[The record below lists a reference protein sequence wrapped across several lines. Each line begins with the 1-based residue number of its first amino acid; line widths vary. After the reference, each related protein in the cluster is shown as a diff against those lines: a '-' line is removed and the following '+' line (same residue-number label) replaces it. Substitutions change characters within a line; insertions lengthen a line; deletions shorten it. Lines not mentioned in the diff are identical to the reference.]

1 MGWGSATVIF
11 DNVCKSL
18 LKVDKPLTVEETI
31 CSLVIE
37 LENADWDCQQDSDYW
52 NHPIVQKIMRKLH
65 PNWFEDIS

>member
-18 LKVDKPLTVEETI
+18 LKVDKQLTVEETI